1 MRPNESPKGNGY
13 SCCMNNIKEM
23 HAVDSLER
31 FHFIPEWAKK
41 KRMKQADIVRSTGA
55 DKGVVSRW
63 FNEGVVPKDEYL
75 VKLAATFGT
84 DVSGIFRHP
93 DEERI
98 SRLLRGRSAADRQ
111 KAIEMLELLFK
122 DDNDPAGV
130 QNLNQRA
137 ASR

>member
-1 MRPNESPKGNGY
+1 
-13 SCCMNNIKEM
+13 MNNIKEIR
-23 HAVDSLER
+23 AVDSLER

-75 VKLAATFGT
+75 VKLAVIFGT
-84 DVSGIFRHP
+84 DISGLFRHP

-98 SRLLRGRSAADRQ
+98 AQLLRGRSAAERQ

-122 DDNDPAGV
+122 DNDPAGV

-137 ASR
+137 VSR